1 MRKFLIPVA
10 LLSAVAMAAP
20 ASAQRGFDQKYDNLA
35 YQVDRAAQSGQLT
48 NRQARSLYRQVRAL
62 DRLERSYSYDGFTRR
77 ERQQINDR
85 FHSIRNQLR
94 GARHVNRARDRW

>member
-20 ASAQRGFDQKYDNLA
+20 ASAQRGFDQRYDNLA

-48 NRQARSLYRQVRAL
+48 NRQARSLYGQVRAL

-77 ERQQINDR
+77 ERRQINDR

-94 GARHVNRARDRW
+94 GAQHVNRARDRW